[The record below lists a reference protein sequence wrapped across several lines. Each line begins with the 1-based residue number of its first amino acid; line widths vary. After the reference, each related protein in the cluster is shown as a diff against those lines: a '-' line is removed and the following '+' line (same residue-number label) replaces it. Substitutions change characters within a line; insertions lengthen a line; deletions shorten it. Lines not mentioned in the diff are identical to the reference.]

1 MYSIKKQPPPNNN
14 NTVALPKA
22 RTCLLYSYNTDIF
35 SFPSPKTDICDTTP
49 GVKSYSGFVTLP
61 SEDGTYNAS
70 LFFWY
75 FEAREGAAE
84 APTTLWI
91 PGGPASSFLDGSS
104 GFPCSVDAGGNST
117 TLNPWSL
124 NRRVNMLYVDIP
136 AQTGY
141 SYVDARNGTFD
152 VVEDLFTPAD
162 ADADADVLVGSATTT
177 VASLSSQDGSR
188 TLNTTRQVA
197 RQVWQFSQV
206 WFQE

>member
-1 MYSIKKQPPPNNN
+1 MVPSQILCKDEYALDSIL
-14 NTVALPKA
+14 T
-22 RTCLLYSYNTDIF
+22 
-35 SFPSPKTDICDTTP
+35 PKTLLLQTNLCETTP
-49 GVKSYSGFVTLP
+49 GVSSYSGYVTLP
-61 SEDGTYNAS
+61 SEDKTYNAS

-75 FEAREGAAE
+75 FEARDGSTAT

-104 GFPCSVDAGGNST
+104 GFPCSVDDDGNST

-124 NRRVNMLYVDIP
+124 NSRVNMLYLDVP

-141 SYVDARNGTFD
+141 SYADARNGTFD
-152 VVEDLFTPAD
+152 VVTSLFTPVD
-162 ADADADVLVGSATTT
+162 GDGGEDGGVVEISGTET
-177 VASLSSQDGSR
+177 VASMSSQDGRR
-188 TLNTTRQVA
+188 TLNTTQQVA

>member
-1 MYSIKKQPPPNNN
+1 M
-14 NTVALPKA
+14 
-22 RTCLLYSYNTDIF
+22 
-35 SFPSPKTDICDTTP
+35 
-49 GVKSYSGFVTLP
+49 TLP

-75 FEAREGAAE
+75 FEAREAAAG

-124 NRRVNMLYVDIP
+124 NRRVNMLYVDVP

-141 SYVDARNGTFD
+141 SYADARNGTFD
-152 VVEDLFTPAD
+152 VVANLFTPA
-162 ADADADVLVGSATTT
+162 ADDGGDGVVDGVVGGPTTT
-177 VASLSSQDGSR
+177 VASMSSQEGSR
-188 TLNTTRQVA
+188 TLNTTQQVA
-197 RQVWQFSQV
+197 RQVWQFAQV

>member
-1 MYSIKKQPPPNNN
+1 M
-14 NTVALPKA
+14 
-22 RTCLLYSYNTDIF
+22 
-35 SFPSPKTDICDTTP
+35 
-49 GVKSYSGFVTLP
+49 TLP

-70 LFFWY
+70 IFFWY
-75 FEAREGAAE
+75 FTARSSGSGGDGDGASTNA

-124 NRRVNMLYVDIP
+124 NGRSNMLYVDVP
-136 AQTGY
+136 AQTGF
-141 SYVDARNGTFD
+141 SYADARNGSFD
-152 VVEDLFTPAD
+152 VVADLFTPA
-162 ADADADVLVGSATTT
+162 ADGGDTDGAGAEGLLTTSTT
-177 VASLSSQDGSR
+177 VASMSSQEGTR
-188 TLNTTRQVA
+188 TLNTTQQVA